1 MCIRDRSYR
10 VSVDGQLYSV
20 QVSPGD
26 EAPVILSAP
35 QKTAVASAG
44 QSEQVTAG
52 LAGSVHKVMVAEG
65 DRVLEGDTLLILE
78 AMKMETEVKSNVS
91 GTIAQVLVSAGD
103 SVTVG
108 QNLVEIV

>member
-1 MCIRDRSYR
+1 M
-10 VSVDGQLYSV
+10 YSV
-20 QVSPGD
+20 QVSRGD

-35 QKTAVASAG
+35 QKLADASSG

-91 GTIAQVLVSAGD
+91 GTIAQVFVSAGD

-108 QNLVEIV
+108 QNLVDIA

>member
-1 MCIRDRSYR
+1 M
-10 VSVDGQLYSV
+10 YSV

-26 EAPVILSAP
+26 EAPLILAAP
-35 QKTAVASAG
+35 QEAANVSSS